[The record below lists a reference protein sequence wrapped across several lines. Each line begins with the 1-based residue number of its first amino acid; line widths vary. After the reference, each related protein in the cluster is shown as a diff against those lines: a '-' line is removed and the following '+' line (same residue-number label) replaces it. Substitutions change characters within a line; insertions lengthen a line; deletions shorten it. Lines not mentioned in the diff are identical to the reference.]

1 MLEIDL
7 LSLSSFKMPAI
18 VGYQT
23 RLPRS
28 QEIRMPTAHYVPET
42 ETALT
47 FARSKPLWQELLPVT
62 AIFAVSCGVF
72 FGALG
77 DFPLFNPDEALYA
90 EPAREM
96 LETGEYITTLLNY
109 VWRFTKPP
117 LAIWAMAGSMQVFGV
132 NEFAARFFG
141 AACGAVLVA
150 CTYCFASRFT
160 NARTALIASAALT
173 AAPLFVGTGRESI
186 VDMPLTLFVAGSL
199 MCFYRAFN
207 ERDSFFKWLAY
218 VLVGLAVMTKGPVGA
233 VLPVAIVAAF
243 HVLRG
248 TFKQCLGV
256 LQPLTGSVIVG
267 AIALPWF
274 VAEIIITKG
283 AYFQEF
289 IVREN
294 FQRFTTVVDAHKGP
308 WYYHILAM
316 FGGFF
321 PWSVFLPQAAGRA
334 LEPVIA
340 AWSRRSGPSAREV
353 GEHLQRRQT
362 LIDRIGQVVLRIRN
376 LNARQELMLFLLLWT
391 VAVVAFF
398 SASVSKLLPYTLP
411 AFPAIAILIA
421 MEIDACITEKARLRL
436 MIPFAVIATAYGVL
450 LGIGPFILGKLRDA
464 PAQLKDIALAG
475 VVLESALTVVTL
487 ILLSLRRSVAA
498 ISVFASATILL
509 LAGIGSQ
516 VLPILSQK
524 WEGALPDF
532 SRYAGACN
540 DPIYVFD
547 IRKPGVP
554 FYTHRK
560 VIQPAHWALMVEML
574 QKDAQAYI
582 LSKVSNEKHFLKLP
596 GCKVMARDGSFIL
609 VRWQQNLL

>member
-1 MLEIDL
+1 
-7 LSLSSFKMPAI
+7 
-18 VGYQT
+18 
-23 RLPRS
+23 
-28 QEIRMPTAHYVPET
+28 MPTAHYVPET
-42 ETALT
+42 EVALT
-47 FARSKPLWQELLPVT
+47 FARTKPLWQELVPVT
-62 AIFAVSCGVF
+62 AVFVVSCGVF

-117 LAIWAMAGSMQVFGV
+117 LAIWAMAGSMQLFGV

-141 AACGAVLVA
+141 AACGAVMVA
-150 CTYCFASRFT
+150 CTYCFASRLT
-160 NARTALIASAALT
+160 NVRTALIAAAALT
-173 AAPLFVGTGRESI
+173 SAPLYVGTGRESI

-207 ERDSFFKWLAY
+207 ERDAWFRWLGY
-218 VLVGLAVMTKGPVGA
+218 VLVALAVMTKGPVGA
-233 VLPVAIVAAF
+233 VLPLTIVVAF
-243 HVLRG
+243 HILRG
-248 TFKQCLGV
+248 TFKQCLTV
-256 LQPLTGSVIVG
+256 LQPLIGGLIVCL
-267 AIALPWF
+267 IALPWF

-294 FQRFTTVVDAHKGP
+294 FQRFTAVVDAHKGP
-308 WYYHILAM
+308 WYYHILAV

-321 PWSVFLPQAAGRA
+321 PWSVFLPQAAARA
-334 LEPVIA
+334 VEPLIA
-340 AWSRRSGPSAREV
+340 ACPSTEP
-353 GEHLQRRQT
+353 GNHLASSSASNAGAVDNSLVAWLTKLAERLRP
-362 LIDRIGQVVLRIRN
+362 LGDRLRN
-376 LNARQELMLFLLLWT
+376 LNSRQELMLFLLLWT
-391 VAVVAFF
+391 ISVVAFF
-398 SASVSKLLPYTLP
+398 SVSVSKLLPYTLP
-411 AFPAIAILIA
+411 AFPAIAILVA
-421 MEIDACITEKARLRL
+421 MEIDSCLAQKARLRL
-436 MIPFAVIATAYGVL
+436 AIPFAVMSTVYGVL

-475 VVLESALTVVTL
+475 VILESMVTVIAL
-487 ILLSLRRSVAA
+487 ILISLRKDLIAV
-498 ISVFASATILL
+498 SVFASTTIAL
-509 LAGIGSQ
+509 LAGVGSQ

-532 SRYAGACN
+532 CRYAGSSN

-554 FYTHRK
+554 FYTRRK
-560 VIQPAHWALMVEML
+560 VIQPAHWAMMVDML
-574 QKDAQAYI
+574 QKDEQAYI
-582 LSKVSNEKHFLKLP
+582 LSKVSNGQHFLKLP
-596 GCKVMARDGSFIL
+596 GCKIVARDGSFIL